1 MATRLVLRTSD
12 KDGRA
17 HGGFQ
22 WPESGLVECPDWQP
36 TEECGA
42 GLHGILWPEGDW
54 SDIKDY
60 DEARWQVVEVD
71 SSTLVQ
77 LDGKVKFPRG
87 TVVYSGCMAVA
98 LNMVAK
104 AWLAT
109 IPAICADVDAK
120 DPLTSKKNYAQ
131 IGSSGDSAQIGSS
144 GDSAQI
150 GSSGG
155 CARIGSSGHSA
166 QIGSSGHYAQI
177 GSSGGRAQIGSSGG
191 CAQIGSSGGCA
202 QIGSSGHYAQI
213 GSSGDYA
220 QIGSSGDS
228 ARIGSSGHSAR
239 IGSSGDSA
247 RIGSSGHSA
256 RIGSSGHS
264 AQIGSSGHS
273 AQIGSSGDSA
283 QIGSSGGCAQI
294 DACGMNAV
302 IASAGS
308 VRRFRAAKGG
318 CVSAPWHDGKRTRF
332 AVGYV
337 GENIKADTWYAIN
350 AAGEFVEAA

>member
-17 HGGFQ
+17 YGGFQ

-150 GSSGG
+150 GSSGHYAQIG
-155 CARIGSSGHSA
+155 SSGDSAQIGSSGDSAQIGSSGHYAQIGSSGHSA

-177 GSSGGRAQIGSSGG
+177 GSSGHS
-191 CAQIGSSGGCA
+191 
-202 QIGSSGHYAQI
+202 
-213 GSSGDYA
+213 A

-228 ARIGSSGHSAR
+228 ARIGSSGHY
-239 IGSSGDSA
+239 
-247 RIGSSGHSA
+247 
-256 RIGSSGHS
+256 

-283 QIGSSGGCAQI
+283 QIGSSGHYAQIGSSGDSAQIGSSGGRAQI